1 MIHLLNIAGHFKVD
15 KLTNRHTRI
24 DPDWLGA
31 GNFQGPCIAESHIAL
46 AGGGVDVNAQP
57 TNRRLPFQK
66 RNVAMGFGVFFGH
79 PKVQGSGLQD
89 EAFRGNGEFL
99 YGVIHLGVQN
109 SGAVNGEV
117 PSQMNIVGVGAQ
129 ALPIERFDE
138 DMSLVDGFENA
149 LVG

>member
-1 MIHLLNIAGHFKVD
+1 MIHLLNIASHFKVD

-24 DPDWLGA
+24 DPDRLGA

-46 AGGGVDVNAQP
+46 AGGGMDVNTQP

-99 YGVIHLGVQN
+99 YGVIHFGVQN

-117 PSQMNIVGVGAQ
+117 SSQMYIVGVGAQ
-129 ALPIERFDE
+129 ALPIKRLDQ
-138 DMSLVDGFENA
+138 DMSMVYGFEDA
-149 LVG
+149 LVR

>member
-1 MIHLLNIAGHFKVD
+1 MIHLLNIASHFKVD

-24 DPDWLGA
+24 DPDRLGA

-46 AGGGVDVNAQP
+46 AGGGMDVNTQP

-117 PSQMNIVGVGAQ
+117 SSQMYIVGVGAQ

-138 DMSLVDGFENA
+138 DMPLVDGFENA